1 MEKKIHYIMTR
12 GNLTEKE
19 WKNLRHFK
27 TTKENHAKNKYGTSG
42 QEWII
47 RQKME
52 KYDTLFFL

>member
-1 MEKKIHYIMTR
+1 MTR
-12 GNLTEKE
+12 GNPTEKE